1 MKKIVS
7 LLLALTLFAML
18 VPAAFAEG
26 HIHVVSKSM
35 IEFDGE
41 NTGYFLAKLENDGD
55 EAIGVGTGKL
65 VAFSA
70 DDDIL
75 LSKDFVS
82 SSPSYIML
90 EPGDSVYLYDYIFEK
105 ALETSDIADYKFS
118 MESSENG
125 QAYTE
130 VACEST
136 FEIGDKSTGTASVT
150 FTNNTDDV
158 LNDFVIVVALT
169 DSEGNLVFV
178 NSNYVGIIGVHPG
191 STITVDMS
199 INSDFVEYYRTH
211 GIEPASI
218 DAHVYY

>member
-7 LLLALTLFAML
+7 MLLALTLFAML

-26 HIHVVSKSM
+26 HIRVVSKSM

-105 ALETSDIADYKFS
+105 ALETNDIADYKFS

-169 DSEGNLVFV
+169 DSEGNLVYV